1 MRLNDSAM
9 QMFQRGDK
17 DAQEQLMPNRY
28 TSDLEAAGAPK
39 PELQLTCWVPSKCST
54 WRFCIYSSGDVS
66 LKLTEVIARSL
77 LDKAAMFAMM

>member
-28 TSDLEAAGAPK
+28 TIDLEAAGAPK
-39 PELQLTCWVPSKCST
+39 PELQLICWVPSKCST